1 VRWSGSERGHVAAL
15 AAVIVWSL
23 VPVGTRFFVLRV
35 DPFVF
40 NIIRFAAS
48 GTAALPLFLYARPWR
63 WPLRDRVLLLWCS
76 LLAVPG
82 YNIPV
87 ALGAR
92 AVPAGELGLLIATEP
107 AFIVAFTLLL
117 QGRRVRWPVIG
128 GCALALV
135 GVTLTSGVLQSPQV
149 FKVTSVLQVLAGAAS
164 WSCYTVLAVR
174 LNQRYGALGVTG
186 AILVVGTAALMAMSL
201 PATHLNEWPN
211 SAMTGM
217 LAAMGVGS
225 SLIGFMLW
233 NYAAVSVPAERL
245 GLFLYLIPVMC
256 VAAGAQFLN
265 ESLTLMI
272 LVGGALT
279 VYGVWIASRVS
290 RSATRLN
297 SPP

>member
-1 VRWSGSERGHVAAL
+1 VSFSGSERGYLAAL
-15 AAVIVWSL
+15 GAVIIWAL
-23 VPVGTRFFVLRV
+23 VPVATRFFVLRV

-40 NIIRFAAS
+40 NVIRFAAS
-48 GTAALPLFLYARPWR
+48 GTAALPLFFYARPWR
-63 WPLRDRVLLLWCS
+63 WPLRDQILLLWCS

-92 AVPAGELGLLIATEP
+92 TVPAGELGLLIATEP

-117 QGRRVRWPVIG
+117 QRRRIRWPVIG
-128 GCALALV
+128 GCGLALV

-149 FKVTSVLQVLAGAAS
+149 FRVMSTLQVLAGAAS

-186 AILVVGTAALMAMSL
+186 AILVLGTAALMVMSI
-201 PATHLNEWPN
+201 PATHLTEWPD
-211 SAMTGM
+211 SAMTVM
-217 LAAMGVGS
+217 LAAMGIGS
-225 SLIGFMLW
+225 SLIGFSLW
-233 NYAAVSVPAERL
+233 NYAGASVPAERL
-245 GLFLYLIPVMC
+245 GLFLYLIPVVC

-272 LVGGALT
+272 LVGGTLT
-279 VYGVWIASRVS
+279 VYGVWIASRVNT
-290 RSATRLN
+290 AG
-297 SPP
+297 